1 MIDINGQ
8 ESPNHNHKKE
18 LYPERSRN
26 LMGKINLRGVKV
38 NGDVYLVSDKKTG
51 PSIDAEL
58 AFIGG
63 RLDIYPI
70 DDPSTDDTKKINQSW
85 NDYRKKIN
93 KEYKEERSG
102 NRKFGDIPIN
112 INLESAQ
119 SKVFCHP
126 FTAWPEMG
134 GLRLTGFTYSRTDP
148 LGPLSPPPKSN
159 NTIVNAN
166 WRTRVFSR
174 IRGFPIVYAVA
185 YSLIFGSICV
195 YYTRILSLFGPINT
209 LLVLVLLGYNAIIW
223 IARSRP
229 PVLRSSEPMAIT
241 YLRLQ
246 EAAENRFRLR
256 PYPYRPLDP
265 FVQAAMAL
273 RAEGRYIS
281 ANLVEEER
289 LRQRAD
295 MLSWRHHTLAKVG
308 LILADWVSCYGFR
321 VSRTILLFA
330 SAIIIASSLSFFAMS
345 NGLLE
350 PVQPCVGGEECAAAP
365 VDPGSAQ
372 ALNASALSYSI
383 EHLLPLVTLGEG
395 DRWVAASPGHRAAS
409 GGASGWVQDLCA
421 SASVLAVWWPSI
433 LRILGLFFTTA
444 IAWSLAVRVQSAF
457 SRVQE

>member
-38 NGDVYLVSDKKTG
+38 NGDVYLVSDKEKG

-70 DDPSTDDTKKINQSW
+70 DDPGIDDNEEKKQIW
-85 NDYRKKIN
+85 NDYRKKI
-93 KEYKEERSG
+93 KTEYKDERSG
-102 NRKFGDIPIN
+102 NREFVDIPIN

-119 SKVFCHP
+119 AKVFCHP
-126 FTAWPEMG
+126 FTAWPKMG
-134 GLRLTGFTYSRTDP
+134 GLNLSGFTYARTDP
-148 LGPLSPPPKSN
+148 DGPLDPPKPQDAATNKSWIKLFYSV
-159 NTIVNAN
+159 T
-166 WRTRVFSR
+166 
-174 IRGFPIVYAVA
+174 YA
-185 YSLIFGSICV
+185 LIFGSICIFFTPFV
-195 YYTRILSLFGPINT
+195 DLLGPLNTILI
-209 LLVLVLLGYNAIIW
+209 LLLLGYNAIIW

-241 YLRLQ
+241 YLKLQ
-246 EAAENRFRLR
+246 AAGVNRFRIT

-295 MLSWRHHTLAKVG
+295 MLSWRHHTLAKAG
-308 LILADWVSCYGFR
+308 LRVADLVSCYGFR
-321 VSRTILLFA
+321 ISRTILLFL
-330 SAIIIASSLSFFAMS
+330 SVVIIASSLSFFAMS
-345 NGLLE
+345 EGLLE
-350 PVQPCVGGEECAAAP
+350 PVEPCVGGQECTAAA
-365 VDPGSAQ
+365 VDLGSAQ

-383 EHLLPLVTLGEG
+383 EHLLPLVSVGEG

-409 GGASGWVQDLCA
+409 GGAGGWVRVLSEGA
-421 SASVLAVWWPSI
+421 SGLAVWWPSI

>member
-1 MIDINGQ
+1 MIEINGQ
-8 ESPNHNHKKE
+8 ESPNQNHSTE
-18 LYPERSRN
+18 LYPERSRD
-26 LMGKINLRGVKV
+26 LRGKINLRGVKV
-38 NGDVYLVSDKKTG
+38 NGDVYLVSDKLEG

-70 DDPSTDDTKKINQSW
+70 YDPSTDDINIQSW
-85 NDYRKKIN
+85 NDYRKEIN
-93 KEYKEERSG
+93 KEYKDERSG
-102 NRKFGDIPIN
+102 NRSSVCIPVK

-119 SKVFCHP
+119 AKVFCHP

-134 GLRLTGFTYSRTDP
+134 GLNLSGFTYARTDP
-148 LGPLSPPPKSN
+148 DGPLDPPKPQDAATSRTAIIYALTYALILGSICIFLTPFVDLLGPL
-159 NTIVNAN
+159 NTI
-166 WRTRVFSR
+166 
-174 IRGFPIVYAVA
+174 
-185 YSLIFGSICV
+185 LI
-195 YYTRILSLFGPINT
+195 
-209 LLVLVLLGYNAIIW
+209 LLLLGYSAIIW

-241 YLRLQ
+241 YLKLQ
-246 EAAENRFRLR
+246 AAAVNRFRIT

-295 MLSWRHHTLAKVG
+295 MLSWRHHTLSKAG
-308 LILADWVSCYGFR
+308 LRVADLVSCFGFR
-321 VSRTILLFA
+321 ISRTILLFL
-330 SAIIIASSLSFFAMS
+330 SVVIIASSLSFFAMS
-345 NGLLE
+345 EGLLE
-350 PVQPCVGGEECAAAP
+350 PVQPCVGRQDCTAAA
-365 VDPGSAQ
+365 VDLGSAQ

-383 EHLLPLVTLGEG
+383 EHLLPLVSLGEG

-409 GGASGWVQDLCA
+409 GGASGWVQDLYA

>member
-1 MIDINGQ
+1 MINTYNNVSLNQNYEQ
-8 ESPNHNHKKE
+8 EF
-18 LYPERSRN
+18 YPERSKN
-26 LMGKINLRGVKV
+26 LIGKINLRGVKV
-38 NGDVYLVSDKKTG
+38 NGDVYLVSDKEKG

-58 AFIGG
+58 AVIGG

-70 DDPSTDDTKKINQSW
+70 YVPGTDDKERINQSW
-85 NDYRKKIN
+85 NDYRKEI
-93 KEYKEERSG
+93 KEKYKNERSG
-102 NRKFGDIPIN
+102 NRIPVCIPVN

-119 SKVFCHP
+119 AKVFCHP
-126 FTAWPEMG
+126 FTAWPKMG
-134 GLRLTGFTYSRTDP
+134 GLNLSGFTYARTDP
-148 LGPLSPPPKSN
+148 DGPLDPPKPQDAATN
-159 NTIVNAN
+159 
-166 WRTRVFSR
+166 SR
-174 IRGFPIVYAVA
+174 ISIIYALTYA
-185 YSLIFGSICV
+185 LIFGSICIFLTPFV
-195 YYTRILSLFGPINT
+195 DLLGPLNTILI
-209 LLVLVLLGYNAIIW
+209 LLLLGYNAIIW

-241 YLRLQ
+241 YLKLQ
-246 EAAENRFRLR
+246 AAAVNRFRTT

-295 MLSWRHHTLAKVG
+295 MLSWRHHTLAKAG
-308 LILADWVSCYGFR
+308 LRVADLVSCFGFR
-321 VSRTILLFA
+321 ISRTILLFA

-345 NGLLE
+345 EGLLE
-350 PVQPCVGGEECAAAP
+350 PVEPCVGGQECTAAA
-365 VDPGSAQ
+365 VDLGSAQ

-383 EHLLPLVTLGEG
+383 EHLLPLVSVGEG

-409 GGASGWVQDLCA
+409 GGASGWVRVLSEGA
-421 SASVLAVWWPSI
+421 SGLAVWWPSI